1 LNVRSSDEEEKEV
14 DSELLLE
21 ENLVGD
27 EINAPTS
34 RVVQEVSSLYGSII
48 YR

>member
-34 RVVQEVSSLYGSII
+34 RVVQEV
-48 YR
+48 

>member
-1 LNVRSSDEEEKEV
+1 MKKKEV
-14 DSELLLE
+14 DRELLLK

-34 RVVQEVSSLYGSII
+34 RVVQEV
-48 YR
+48 